1 MGVVEITDSP
11 EDTRQQLGPGSYE
24 QKIVTECEA
33 KIIKIKTITVPTYDN
48 TPPSWD
54 HGLLIRVESFSSGI
68 ESLIIQPLFVAS

>member
-1 MGVVEITDSP
+1 MWVVEITDSP
-11 EDTRQQLGPGSYE
+11 EDTRQQLGPGSE
-24 QKIVTECEA
+24 KIVTECEA